1 MAEASA
7 LPNTPHATAPT
18 PLVSNVQPTP
28 TARPTAAPAISALCF
43 SAQLTAVWKPDLAL
57 FQACA
62 HQGPEPLLCFA
73 GAGVAGGSGLDA
85 GWSGA
90 GWAAGSS
97 LGCRA
102 AWHVLSSSQRR
113 NPLGSLMVTGLLLA

>member
-7 LPNTPHATAPT
+7 LPSTPQATAPT
-18 PLVSNVQPTP
+18 PLVSSVQPTP
-28 TARPTAAPAISALCF
+28 TARLTAAPAISALCF

-57 FQACA
+57 FQAWS
-62 HQGPEPLLCFA
+62 HQCPEPLLCL
-73 GAGVAGGSGLDA
+73 GAGLAGGSGLDA

-97 LGCRA
+97 PGCRA

-113 NPLGSLMVTGLLLA
+113 SPLGSLMVTGLLLA